1 MAIDQELE
9 VPVWRFAP
17 RLQYQQEQRMRL
29 AALGQAAGPAIATGD
44 TAAAAEIIRQAAP
57 PRPEARVS
65 PLFRQV
71 GEKVRAAWEGVQV
84 GEKVRAAWE
93 SAQAEAITRPGP
105 SGSSGFVPDPRF
117 AGQSIGPRR
126 SGAPLPPAPDKA
138 NGIDATFRWDKEAS
152 DAQFGKKFG
161 LRDMAK
167 EFGEEINRLSS
178 ARRSGYD
185 VTGAVGLDGVP
196 VLGDTV
202 DALVSPVGL
211 LSLGLGGAVAGAK
224 VGTEAT
230 VKAVAAAVAKNWAEQ
245 AAVTS
250 GAYAAG
256 RGVEH
261 VPGYDAQPDALK
273 AIEQIGVPLIAGIAA
288 YKAVKAAPGIA
299 SSLEE
304 AGTNRPVPG
313 VAQLPWESAPGLSS
327 PKAARL
333 PGYSSAPVEQQAE
346 YHSAITAAL
355 RDESGAD
362 ILARHFGTDEIGA
375 FEAPGV
381 YQGQVAPGTQEL
393 RGTKVVPAKDGT
405 LRVAPDVRARL
416 DGEAAARARLL
427 HQDAG
432 SWVASIAVTDP
443 AQATTSRIAIGRV
456 LTDGEARALDAELTG
471 RLGPGKHALV
481 MTEDG
486 VIPLNLSEM
495 PAAEYDKVLADAA
508 DAVWESTDVQPRRGW
523 IATDSNDWR
532 AIPDGEE
539 YTRRIGASGRT
550 DLPDEVSQLL
560 SGRVAG
566 VDDEFARRYGW
577 GPGGSAAEPGAA
589 GAGVGP
595 SGGTPGGTA
604 GLELSQPAVTQ
615 PTAADAGRWKSL
627 RATADVLG
635 RFEPT
640 GLVARGY
647 GQLLKAFG
655 GGKRTG
661 FGNLP
666 AVITDAPDLYDEAGM
681 LNFKNVIENTP
692 GLPISA
698 KVSNAFWKTLARVGS
713 ERAALRID
721 DPRAYYVRQLYEL
734 NDSAIT
740 SIADHLTETLAS
752 PALASLKRDELGH
765 ALTAEGRAVNL
776 INERGVPLPGK
787 ATWNDILT
795 HPGRYP
801 EAMAGIS
808 AEQMDAIRVASAK
821 LDEMQTASKA
831 MGITVSGAVAPS
843 EGGVYLPRGRPEA
856 RTIEQ
861 GPRRRLSDTFEG
873 RKAGSTQERQYAT
886 QSAGIADGK
895 AYPDPVEAYR
905 QAVAENLRQQNAMHA
920 WNLLKEIQVDTHGG
934 IGAAQVSSDV
944 AGELGTLRGDIRA
957 GSKELRG
964 LKARQAVADRDARLA
979 GTWIDHARD
988 RVRQLYDLT
997 NTRGTTSAAEQVI
1010 AAREAISTARTAM
1023 DDSLSAAADLVR
1035 RMPTQARAEG
1045 SARSA
1050 LNDVVADAR
1059 VRSRRLN
1066 ELSDSLARAE
1076 AEAAP
1081 ARQLLTDIPNT
1092 AGSPAAPT
1100 RAAVTEALGQM
1111 SFVAKFRQQV
1121 YTEAARMDAEI
1132 SALPFDDSRAAF
1144 ADAHAAAKETKA
1156 LFSGSVAEARRRSID
1171 AQAFSRVEG
1180 RAAINTRVAMT
1191 EGRMKELERVV
1202 AQRRATVMAAQD
1214 KSTELG
1220 AKIAQLSDE
1229 LEPLR
1234 TRRKELLQQVN
1245 EVRSIAHERG
1255 LVFDGE
1261 IGLVPG
1267 RGIPV
1272 PLKIANG
1279 FNKAVKEAAEKGPL
1293 TSIFDLVNDG
1303 MRMLGASADMSR
1315 QMTVGVLGG
1324 ADNPALAGKA
1334 FAAGVRTA
1342 KDPRAVWTA
1351 LKTLED
1357 TNSHLPSIAGAIGR
1371 DGLQVSAAENSLA
1384 AGATRSAGLAKLGRL
1399 PVFREADALYSAPG
1413 NVDRV
1418 SRYYKL
1424 LNDWKAAGKDYTSS
1438 QARSR
1443 AANVAN
1449 LTSGRARSGVFSP
1462 FFGEEISGRL
1472 AFAGRFVQSQFDTVG
1487 NAILVGGV
1495 EGDEARKALLRL
1507 AAGGMATMAGY
1518 NAFAQSVGMDYM
1530 PWDEFLDPT
1539 APNFARVRVAG
1550 HDISIFGPW
1559 DSLVKGVVY
1568 TAQGDPQY
1576 FVRSKLA
1583 PAASLAYS
1591 ALGVDLPLVGQ
1602 VGGGGENAI
1611 GKPLGWKDVTP
1622 IPFGVRDIGETAA
1635 NTDFTDPTALGA
1647 LGITTVTALAGIKNS
1662 SMSPFEKLNA
1672 LAQRSFGSNYFDLPA
1687 QQQEANAL
1695 AQRSF
1700 GSNYVDLPA
1709 QQQEAI
1715 RKLAQ
1720 RSFGSNF
1727 FDLPAQQ
1734 QEAIRKE
1741 HPDTW
1746 GEYLDHASEKRQD
1759 YEDAK
1764 ANFST
1769 EQEGRDKD
1777 LLGGQISLQ
1786 EWSTANDRS
1795 KAELSGKAAAIFGE
1809 EHRKPRNAGDR
1820 YFKTIND
1827 QTRNGV
1833 TNWDA
1838 VDTWVASQ
1846 SPEDQ
1851 KFIETDRSSKATPL
1865 LRLEQ
1870 ALKDQYYAI
1879 PKYRNVPAEHGGDI
1893 DALYQTVRNNSRSA
1907 DDADMLR
1914 ALRLLPDVEKYDATI
1929 VYYVRRKIIGLLE
1942 ETGYREKWR
1951 GQHPESV
1958 ILGGSGKLSAQQIAV
1973 VQAAAEKYR

>member
-1 MAIDQELE
+1 MAIDQDLE

-44 TAAAAEIIRQAAP
+44 TAAAAQIIDGANPDKPMTRYEFLSKAGDALQA
-57 PRPEARVS
+57 
-65 PLFRQV
+65 
-71 GEKVRAAWEGVQV
+71 KW
-84 GEKVRAAWE
+84 K
-93 SAQAEAITRPGP
+93 AQAEADAAKKKKDAEDNRGWFERATDAVQAP
-105 SGSSGFVPDPRF
+105 
-117 AGQSIGPRR
+117 IGLAE
-126 SGAPLPPAPDKA
+126 GAV
-138 NGIDATFRWDKEAS
+138 
-152 DAQFGKKFG
+152 QFGKDVFKG
-161 LRDMAK
+161 AD
-167 EFGEEINRLSS
+167 LSQRPS
-178 ARRSGYD
+178 A
-185 VTGAVGLDGVP
+185 
-196 VLGDTV
+196 
-202 DALVSPVGL
+202 SPVDDGP
-211 LSLGLGGAVAGAK
+211 GDRARY
-224 VGTEAT
+224 E
-230 VKAVAAAVAKNWAEQ
+230 AVAAARERANETAQQ
-245 AAVTS
+245 AIGKAGLLISGERFLGELGIDTS
-250 GAYAAG
+250 GLPEPVRTVIDVGAAPATIATAGFGAGANVGG
-256 RGVEH
+256 RGAFAIGKSVAQKWAFDTAIGSAGIGAGKSVEH

-288 YKAVKAAPGIA
+288 YKVGKAAPGIA
-299 SSLEE
+299 SSLKDSV
-304 AGTNRPVPG
+304 TNRPVPG

-393 RGTKVVPAKDGT
+393 RGTKVVRAKDGT

-523 IATDSNDWR
+523 IATDSSYFENDWR

-589 GAGVGP
+589 GGGVGP

-997 NTRGTTSAAEQVI
+997 NTRGTAAAEQVI

-1191 EGRMKELERVV
+1191 KGRMKELERVV

-1220 AKIAQLSDE
+1220 AKITQLSDE

-1234 TRRKELLQQVN
+1234 NRRKELLQQVN
-1245 EVRSIAHERG
+1245 EVRSIAHERS

-1293 TSIFDLVNDG
+1293 TSMFDLVNDG
-1303 MRMLGASADMSR
+1303 MRMLGASADVSR
-1315 QMTVGVLGG
+1315 QMTIGLLGA

-1357 TNSHLPSIAGAIGR
+1357 TNSHLPSIAEAIGR

-1622 IPFGVRDIGETAA
+1622 IPFGVRDIGETAV

-1662 SMSPFEKLNA
+1662 SMSPSEKLNR
-1672 LAQRSFGSNYFDLPA
+1672 LAQRSFGSNY
-1687 QQQEANAL
+1687 
-1695 AQRSF
+1695 
-1700 GSNYVDLPA
+1700 
-1709 QQQEAI
+1709 
-1715 RKLAQ
+1715 
-1720 RSFGSNF
+1720 

-1777 LLGGQISLQ
+1777 LLGGQVSLQ

-1809 EHRKPRNAGDR
+1809 EHREPRNAGDR